1 MAESESLARE
11 LQALV
16 DEHGQSMSDAAHLK
30 LCEYALKLHK
40 RLKGKL
46 PDRPAPPE
54 SDSDEEE
61 LEVEGM
67 SEDDDDDDYVDDEED
82 EDPEEVEAEG
92 FEQRRRVAN
101 DRSIAELYYPPL
113 LDTDWRP
120 SNVSEYEMYQG
131 MRYAMPSPHERALV
145 DLWLTGDA
153 IAYLP
158 HEGGVG
164 RRAGRAEENVLEG
177 AYSYLKKMRLFAF
190 KPPGADEAL
199 RHHVTPWPIGHS
211 ANYGLLSPPR
221 VLHEERI
228 SNNRESTLRDH
239 VRDLVDG
246 SRLTFDDVLAIAY
259 DDVPLLVM
267 THDDDPANKE
277 YLFHPSTWL
286 DRAWLRKRPVVN
298 DGHWRAPPSTKE
310 AARAAGHVGEF
321 RNENGYAVAHF
332 GKVSYIVT
340 RDVVDLAKR
349 VWRCAKKRCSA
360 GPDAEEPEPE
370 PEPAPVPFPAPAP
383 AAAPRGV
390 MSPVEAHA
398 ALRAADAAL
407 AEARRTYEA
416 SWQRLAAAGN
426 AEAPQPEL
434 VAN

>member
-11 LQALV
+11 LQSLV

-46 PDRPAPPE
+46 PDKPAPPE

-67 SEDDDDDDYVDDEED
+67 SEEDDDDDYVDDEEG
-82 EDPEEVEAEG
+82 EG
-92 FEQRRRVAN
+92 SEIWGDQYPPEQRRRVAN

-113 LDTDWRP
+113 LDADWRL
-120 SNVSEYEMYQG
+120 SNVSEYQLYQG
-131 MRYAMPSPHERALV
+131 MRYVMPSPHERMLV
-145 DLWLTGDA
+145 DLWLTGDTGV
-153 IAYLP
+153 YVS
-158 HEGGVG
+158 HCGEYVRVGGQP
-164 RRAGRAEENVLEG
+164 EENVLEG

-190 KPPGADEAL
+190 KPPEIDEAI
-199 RHHVTPWPIGHS
+199 RPTASGIGHS

-221 VLHEERI
+221 ILHEERI
-228 SNNRESTLRDH
+228 SNSESTLKDH
-239 VRDLVDG
+239 VRDLVGG

-259 DDVPLLVM
+259 DDVPLLVV
-267 THDDDPANKE
+267 THDNDPDNKE
-277 YLFHPSTWL
+277 YLFHQSAWL
-286 DRAWLRKRPVVN
+286 DLEVLKHRPTVN

-321 RNENGYAVAHF
+321 RNENGYAVSHY

-360 GPDAEEPEPE
+360 DLE
-370 PEPAPVPFPAPAP
+370 PEPAPVPPAPAPAP
-383 AAAPRGV
+383 AAAPRV
-390 MSPVEAHA
+390 MSPAEAHA

-407 AEARRTYEA
+407 SEARRTYEA
-416 SWQRLAAAGN
+416 SWQRLSAAGN
-426 AEAPQPEL
+426 AEAPQQPEP
-434 VAN
+434 VTD